1 MLRSGWMNRS
11 LKVEVAS
18 CCTTGG
24 DFGLEG
30 PSSSIP
36 DSPLDPLR
44 DDRSLN
50 RFGVLLEEL
59 GEAGVSKKKKKKRV

>member
-1 MLRSGWMNRS
+1 MNLS

-18 CCTTGG
+18 CSTTGW

-50 RFGVLLEEL
+50 RFEVLSEEP
-59 GEAGVSKKKKKKRV
+59 GEAGLS